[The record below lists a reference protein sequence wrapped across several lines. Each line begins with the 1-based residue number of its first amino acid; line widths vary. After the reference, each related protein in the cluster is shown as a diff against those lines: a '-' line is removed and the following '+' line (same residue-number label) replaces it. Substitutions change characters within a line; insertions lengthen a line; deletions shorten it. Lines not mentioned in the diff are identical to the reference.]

1 MKFDIPQLGVSL
13 VPLRKFTQRP
23 PQAHIHVKL
32 PVTCEAAR
40 THDGVW
46 RLSAACWILHLM
58 NIDRHAGS
66 SAAKR
71 AVVSLPAGS
80 CTDPPPPHYPP
91 IFSRCELILHIPSR
105 PRPRFLP
112 ATPAF
117 NKLRASPLHQPCQCD
132 SQATKYPD
140 DFPGGPPEW
149 CDVAA
154 LCKASL
160 GRWRAAPS

>member
-13 VPLRKFTQRP
+13 VPLRKFTHAADP
-23 PQAHIHVKL
+23 SSSHPVKL

-40 THDGVW
+40 TRDVVW

-80 CTDPPPPHYPP
+80 CTDFPPS
-91 IFSRCELILHIPSR
+91 ITLPS
-105 PRPRFLP
+105 FLGV
-112 ATPAF
+112 
-117 NKLRASPLHQPCQCD
+117 N
-132 SQATKYPD
+132 
-140 DFPGGPPEW
+140 
-149 CDVAA
+149 
-154 LCKASL
+154 
-160 GRWRAAPS
+160 

>member
-1 MKFDIPQLGVSL
+1 MKFDIPQLGYVTCAFAQVYAAAPSSSH
-13 VPLRKFTQRP
+13 P
-23 PQAHIHVKL
+23 VKL

-80 CTDPPPPHYPP
+80 CTDPPITLPSFLGVNWYYTSHLVLGHALSPCD
-91 IFSRCELILHIPSR
+91 SCLLINDVL
-105 PRPRFLP
+105 
-112 ATPAF
+112 
-117 NKLRASPLHQPCQCD
+117 SPQHQPCQCG

-154 LCKASL
+154 LCKAPL
-160 GRWRAAPS
+160 GQWRAASS